1 MKKLLSGMVA
11 VSLIAGSAGMLSAY
25 AEGGAA
31 PITNAMYATT
41 MKINTGCGG
50 LDKLNALDGNGNE
63 RPNTAFDGPNGV
75 HFQTDSLVTGEDYV
89 EIDLLKVADVEGVR
103 FRGRGNLQR
112 LENAKIT
119 YFDNQDGKWKTAYES
134 IDCSEDGEDSLL
146 YWKTVS
152 LPETVRTSKIR
163 VYPLSW
169 YEAYGQIRLDGLQAV
184 GTETTDV
191 IGGNQLY
198 GSNIS
203 LSSEGNW
210 LTGAELGGSKTID
223 GSYAFSTDTVIKLEG
238 LNRRGEIVYNL
249 PEERTMDYVEVT
261 SYYSHQSFKNGT
273 VSAWDQSNQ
282 SWKEVGSFENPYQY
296 ATFGRMYAELS
307 ELVKTDKIKISFD
320 DGAPGDDVTFSEVY
334 AGVTDWMKLG
344 SLYFTTYNLMETN
357 PDALSKDLNHLH
369 EDGSCDRSP
378 EDANYGDDY
387 DCTFFVNPQG
397 ENQPAGN
404 EDYIEMLLSAPSDVK
419 SIVVKTV
426 NPNKED
432 KKIYSKPTSMS
443 VYYLDHVTGK
453 WTYDGCLSIPTTE
466 YVSNYYFA
474 KAVYADAVRVYVT
487 GIEEPTNYFR
497 LAGLYAVG
505 MIREGEK
512 YNNGNLIGNG
522 YVALNG
528 NTAKNLYDGKITN
541 ETQAVSAGDYNLWVD
556 LGGYQEINQIEIIW
570 RAAVSLPESVSAS
583 VWGYIKDSGASGD
596 WHNNVVEDSAVRSTG
611 TSLNAV
617 RQVITLPETY
627 NAVYLS
633 ITLKNVPAGNMFL
646 GEIIVRNAENTGY
659 TISNPELIQNGNL
672 YKFTTNAENFGSTPE
687 FYNVYYAA
695 YQNGKLIGVESN
707 TLDLKPFSRRTRS
720 ATFDFSDL
728 TGEVQIKRFVWT
740 DAQNPYTA
748 ETNVQTITLSEN

>member
-1 MKKLLSGMVA
+1 MKKLFSGIVA

-41 MKINTGCGG
+41 MEINTGYGG

-63 RPNTAFDGPNGV
+63 RPNTAVDAANGV
-75 HFQTDSLVTGEDYV
+75 HFQTSSLVTGEDYV

-134 IDCSEDGEDSLL
+134 IDCSEDGEDHWL

-152 LPETVRTSKIR
+152 LPETVRTAKIR

-169 YEAYGQIRLDGLQAV
+169 YADYGLIRLDGLQAV

-223 GSYAFSTDTVIKLEG
+223 GSYAFSTDTVIRLEG

-261 SYYSHQSFKNGT
+261 SYYSNQSFKNGT

-282 SWKEVGSFENPYQY
+282 SWEVVGTFQNPYQKS
-296 ATFGRMYAELS
+296 TFGRMHTDLS
-307 ELVKTDKIKISFD
+307 KTVTTDKLKISFD

-334 AGVTDWMKLG
+334 AGVTDWMKLS
-344 SLYFTTYNLMETN
+344 SLYFTSYNLLNPN
-357 PDALSKDLNHLH
+357 PDALCTDLNHLH
-369 EDGSCDRSP
+369 EDGVHDKNP
-378 EDANYGDDY
+378 GDETYGNVY
-387 DCTFFVNPQG
+387 DSVFFVNPQG

-426 NPNKED
+426 NLNKED
-432 KKIYSKPTSMS
+432 EQVYSKPTSMS

-474 KAVYADAVRVYVT
+474 KAVYADAIRVYVT
-487 GIEEPTNYFR
+487 GIEEPANYFR

-505 MIREGEK
+505 QVRDGKML
-512 YNNGNLIGNG
+512 NNGNVIGTG
-522 YVALNG
+522 FIDLNG
-528 NTAKNLYDGKITN
+528 HKLKNIYDGKIAREN
-541 ETQAVSAGDYNLWVD
+541 FNPGAGNYTLSVNFDGFKD
-556 LGGYQEINQIEIIW
+556 FNQVEIIW
-570 RAAVSLPESVSAS
+570 NNTLNIPESVSVN
-583 VWGYIKDSGASGD
+583 VWGSIKDSGANND
-596 WHNNVVEDSAVRSTG
+596 WSNGVAESAVEIRDTG
-611 TSLNAV
+611 FNAA
-617 RQVITLPETY
+617 RQIITLPNTY
-627 NAVYLS
+627 TAYYASL
-633 ITLKNVPAGNMFL
+633 TLKNTPGASL
-646 GEIIVRNAENTGY
+646 AISEIIFRNAEKTGY
-659 TISNPELIQNGNL
+659 TISDTEVTQNGNL
-672 YKFTTNAENFGSTPE
+672 YTLKTEAENNESASK
-687 FYNVYYAA
+687 FYDVFYAA
-695 YQNGKLIGVESN
+695 YQNGKLVGVLKN
-707 TLDLKPFSRRTRS
+707 TLDLKPFSKRTRS

-728 TGEVQIKRFVWT
+728 TGEVQLKRYIWT
-740 DAQNPYTA
+740 EDQTPYTA
-748 ETNVQTITLSEN
+748 ETDVQTITLSEN

>member
-1 MKKLLSGMVA
+1 MKKLFSGIVA

-41 MKINTGCGG
+41 MEINTGCGG

-63 RPNTAFDGPNGV
+63 RPNTAFDAPNGV
-75 HFQTDSLVTGEDYV
+75 HFQTSSLVTGEDYV

-152 LPETVRTSKIR
+152 LPEPVRTSKIR

-169 YEAYGQIRLDGLQAV
+169 HEAYGQIRLDGLQAV
-184 GTETTDV
+184 GTEVNDV

-198 GSNIS
+198 GSDITLN
-203 LSSEGNW
+203 SEGSW

-282 SWKEVGSFENPYQY
+282 RWKEVGSFENPYQY

-307 ELVKTDKIKISFD
+307 ELVTTDKIKISFD
-320 DGAPGDDVTFSEVY
+320 DGAPGDNVTLSEVY

-344 SLYFTTYNLMETN
+344 SLYFTTYNLMEPN
-357 PDALSKDLNHLH
+357 PDALCKDLNHLH
-369 EDGSCDRSP
+369 EDGTSDRNP

-432 KKIYSKPTSMS
+432 EQVYSKPTSMS

-474 KAVYADAVRVYVT
+474 KAVYADAIRVYVT
-487 GIEEPTNYFR
+487 GIEEPANYFR

-505 MIREGEK
+505 QVRDGKML
-512 YNNGNLIGNG
+512 NNGNVIGTG
-522 YVALNG
+522 FIDLNG
-528 NTAKNLYDGKITN
+528 NLLKNIYDGKIAREN
-541 ETQAVSAGDYNLWVD
+541 FNPGAGNYTLSVNFAGFKDF
-556 LGGYQEINQIEIIW
+556 NQVEIIW
-570 RAAVSLPESVSAS
+570 NNTLNIPESVSVN
-583 VWGYIKDSGASGD
+583 VWGSIKDSGANND
-596 WHNNVVEDSAVRSTG
+596 WSNGVAESAVEIRDTG
-611 TSLNAV
+611 FNAV
-617 RQVITLPETY
+617 RQIITLPNTY
-627 NAVYLS
+627 TAYYASL
-633 ITLKNVPAGNMFL
+633 TLKNTPGASL
-646 GEIIVRNAENTGY
+646 AISEIIFRNAEKTGY
-659 TISNPELIQNGNL
+659 TISDTEVTQNGNL
-672 YKFTTNAENFGSTPE
+672 YTLKTEAENNESASK
-687 FYNVYYAA
+687 FYDVFYAA
-695 YQNGKLIGVESN
+695 YQNGKLVGVLKN
-707 TLDLKPFSRRTRS
+707 TLDLKPFSKRTRS

-748 ETNVQTITLSEN
+748 ETNVQTITLSEI